1 MQIEVCSSELPGP
14 AGAMNDDS
22 GIGNKTGITGMQ
34 QPYAT
39 HRSAT
44 SGTERAQTV
53 SLAVRD
59 VEHRLSAGESALLL
73 GALLALAVS
82 MASFIAL

>member
-1 MQIEVCSSELPGP
+1 MY
-14 AGAMNDDS
+14 
-22 GIGNKTGITGMQ
+22 

-39 HRSAT
+39 QSSTTA
-44 SGTERAQTV
+44 GTHRAQTV

-59 VEHRLSAGESALLL
+59 VEQRLTAGESALLL

-82 MASFIAL
+82 MASLVVL

>member
-1 MQIEVCSSELPGP
+1 
-14 AGAMNDDS
+14 
-22 GIGNKTGITGMQ
+22 MQ

-39 HRSAT
+39 HRSAAP
-44 SGTERAQTV
+44 GTERAQTV

-59 VEHRLSAGESALLL
+59 VEQRLSAGESALLL